1 MELRATQALVVRTGH
16 SRLVRFIDKR
26 GESAIERCSGSSCSG
41 SERVREASSAQR
53 KELRKL
59 AHHLEP
65 LVWVGKEGLSEDVV
79 AATAEALDSH
89 ELIKVKLLAL
99 KDERKAVAR
108 ELAERTDCV
117 LAGVIGHVVIL
128 YREHPDADKRKIALE
143 TS

>member
-1 MELRATQALVVRTGH
+1 M
-16 SRLVRFIDKR
+16 
-26 GESAIERCSGSSCSG
+26 
-41 SERVREASSAQR
+41 REASSAQR

-65 LVWVGKEGLSEDVV
+65 LVWVGKEGLSDDVI
-79 AATAEALDSH
+79 AATVEALASH

-99 KDERKAVAR
+99 KEERKAVAR
-108 ELAERTDCV
+108 EVADKADCV

-128 YREHPDADKRKIALE
+128 YREHPDEEKRHIKLS

>member
-1 MELRATQALVVRTGH
+1 M
-16 SRLVRFIDKR
+16 
-26 GESAIERCSGSSCSG
+26 
-41 SERVREASSAQR
+41 REASSAQR

-65 LVWVGKEGLSEDVV
+65 LVWVGKEGLSDDVV
-79 AATAEALDSH
+79 AAAVDALDAH

-108 ELAERTDCV
+108 ELADRADCV

-128 YREHPDADKRKIALE
+128 YREHPDEEKRKVKLAS
-143 TS
+143 T